1 MRIAI
6 AQMNVTVG
14 DFDRNVSRII
24 EFAERARRGGADVV
38 VTPELAVCGYP
49 PEDLLLREDFMNEC
63 ARAVDALAQRV
74 RGIALVVGHPRIA
87 NARRYNS
94 VSVIRDG
101 QVICVY
107 DKHNLPNYT
116 VFDEERYFD
125 TASAPCV
132 FSLDGV
138 KLGVNIC
145 EDMWG
150 AARPGEDA

>member
-14 DFDRNVSRII
+14 DFDGNVSRII

-87 NARRYNS
+87 NARRYN
-94 VSVIRDG
+94 
-101 QVICVY
+101 
-107 DKHNLPNYT
+107 
-116 VFDEERYFD
+116 
-125 TASAPCV
+125 
-132 FSLDGV
+132 
-138 KLGVNIC
+138 
-145 EDMWG
+145 
-150 AARPGEDA
+150 